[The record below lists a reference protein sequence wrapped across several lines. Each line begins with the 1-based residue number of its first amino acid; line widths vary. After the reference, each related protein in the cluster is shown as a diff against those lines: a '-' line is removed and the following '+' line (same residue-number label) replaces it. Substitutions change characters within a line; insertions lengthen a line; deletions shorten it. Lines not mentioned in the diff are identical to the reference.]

1 MTYQAKEAG
10 LKEVEQLV
18 HEQAVYQYLQENNE
32 GGQMDKDQML
42 FLHEAISGSDLT
54 DAAAHRVVSATLY
67 MILAHDTHEKIDE
80 PDDIIQ
86 LTRKEQELTVLAGDF
101 YSALYYR
108 TLAELEMI
116 PLLRALQSGVQE
128 TNTAKTNI
136 YQLHVATDEEYL
148 TQLTMTNAAIFT
160 KFAKYF
166 MKDQTFIILGC
177 QFFLLKRLQ
186 KELTTYREIGAS
198 RLKRAYDHG
207 YFAKEAVTNFES
219 WLVAIIRD
227 VKSEV
232 ERLNNESET
241 LSNIL
246 EKRIIEV
253 IND

>member
-1 MTYQAKEAG
+1 MTYQAKKAG

-32 GGQMDKDQML
+32 GVQMDKDQML
-42 FLHEAISGSDLT
+42 FLHEAISGSDLA
-54 DAAAHRVVSATLY
+54 DASAYRVVSATLY

-80 PDDIIQ
+80 PGDIVQ
-86 LTRKEQELTVLAGDF
+86 QTRKEQELTVLAGDF
-101 YSALYYR
+101 YSALYYQ

-148 TQLTMTNAAIFT
+148 TQLALTNAAIFA

-166 MKDQTFIILGC
+166 MKDETFIALGC

-186 KELTTYREIGAS
+186 MELATYREIGAS
-198 RLKRAYDHG
+198 RLKRAFEHG
-207 YFAKEAVTNFES
+207 YFAKEAITSFES
-219 WLVAIIRD
+219 WLIAIIRD
-227 VKSEV
+227 VKMEV
-232 ERLNNESET
+232 KRLKNESEP
-241 LSNIL
+241 LSTIL
-246 EKRIIEV
+246 EKRITEI

>member
-1 MTYQAKEAG
+1 MTYQAKKAG

-18 HEQAVYQYLQENNE
+18 HEQAVYQYLEENNE

-54 DAAAHRVVSATLY
+54 DVSAYRVVSATLY

-80 PDDIIQ
+80 PDDVVQ
-86 LTRKEQELTVLAGDF
+86 MTRKEQELTVLAGDF

-148 TQLTMTNAAIFT
+148 TQLALTNAAIFS

-166 MKDQTFIILGC
+166 MKEQTFISLGC

-186 KELTTYREIGAS
+186 MELNLYKETGVS
-198 RLKRAYDHG
+198 RLKRAFEHG
-207 YFAKEAVTNFES
+207 YFAKKAVSNFES
-219 WLVAIIRD
+219 WLEEIIND
-227 VKSEV
+227 VKQEV
-232 ERLNNESET
+232 ESLKERAEP

-246 EKRIIEV
+246 EKRIVEV
-253 IND
+253 LND

>member
-1 MTYQAKEAG
+1 MTYQAKKAG

-54 DAAAHRVVSATLY
+54 DVAAYRVVSATLY

-80 PDDIIQ
+80 PGDIVQ

-101 YSALYYR
+101 YSALYYQ

-148 TQLTMTNAAIFT
+148 TQLTLTNAAIFA

-166 MKDQTFIILGC
+166 MNDETFISLGC

-186 KELTTYREIGAS
+186 MERDLYKEIGAS
-198 RLKRAYDHG
+198 RLKRAFDHG
-207 YFAKEAVTNFES
+207 YFAKNAVSNFEN
-219 WLVAIIRD
+219 WLMEIISD
-227 VKSEV
+227 VKREV
-232 ERLNNESET
+232 ERLKEKAEP

-246 EKRIIEV
+246 EKRIVEV
-253 IND
+253 LND

>member
-1 MTYQAKEAG
+1 MTYQAREAG

-54 DAAAHRVVSATLY
+54 DAAAYRVVSATLY

-80 PDDIIQ
+80 PGDVVK

-148 TQLTMTNAAIFT
+148 AQLTMTNAAIFT

-166 MKDQTFIILGC
+166 MKDEAFILLGC
-177 QFFLLKRLQ
+177 KFFLLKRLQ
-186 KELTTYREIGAS
+186 MELQLYKEIGAS

-207 YFAKEAVTNFES
+207 YFAKEAVSNFES
-219 WLVAIIRD
+219 WLMEIISD
-227 VKSEV
+227 VKKEV
-232 ERLNNESET
+232 ANLKET
-241 LSNIL
+241 VEPLSNIL
-246 EKRIIEV
+246 EKRIVEL

>member
-1 MTYQAKEAG
+1 MTYQAREAG

-54 DAAAHRVVSATLY
+54 DASAYRVVSATLY

-80 PDDIIQ
+80 PGDVVQ

-148 TQLTMTNAAIFT
+148 SQLTLTNAAIFA

-166 MKDQTFIILGC
+166 MKDETFIALGC

-186 KELTTYREIGAS
+186 TELATYKEIGAS
-198 RLKRAYDHG
+198 RLKRAFDHG
-207 YFAKEAVTNFES
+207 YFAKEAVSNFES

-227 VKSEV
+227 VKSEL
-232 ERLNNESET
+232 ERLKTEAEP
-241 LSNIL
+241 LSNLL